1 MVLHEEPRLSGFEH
15 DGDEAPIVVQLV
27 EVNVASGKASGK
39 CCEGDVVPRFDH
51 ADDEARVR
59 VRLGVHCH
67 GSIIDTLQA

>member
-1 MVLHEEPRLSGFEH
+1 MVLHEEPRLSGFEL

-27 EVNVASGKASGK
+27 EVGVASGKASGK
-39 CCEGDVVPRFDH
+39 CCEGNDVPRLDNTV
-51 ADDEARVR
+51 DEARIC